1 MAFHK
6 SQSKS
11 PQDLFI
17 AESRGAGFERASS
30 RALATFFFCSCSLGR
45 VLSASSAPSNSSRRS
60 AAMWVCGICKAQSS
74 SAICVISNGRGTG
87 MRERTPDRQSV
98 DGDQFIDGASG
109 REYVA
114 ILLVGSKA
122 LPGCRVKPDCLRGDS
137 ICSVDCD
144 VLSGAGP
151 LEGNLGFAVP
161 ASRAS
166 LLHGAFALLR
176 PFAARRCRGA
186 HSRVR

>member
-1 MAFHK
+1 
-6 SQSKS
+6 
-11 PQDLFI
+11 
-17 AESRGAGFERASS
+17 
-30 RALATFFFCSCSLGR
+30 
-45 VLSASSAPSNSSRRS
+45 
-60 AAMWVCGICKAQSS
+60 
-74 SAICVISNGRGTG
+74 

-109 REYVA
+109 REHMA

-122 LPGCRVKPDCLRGDS
+122 LPDCRMRPDCLRGDS
-137 ICSVDCD
+137 VGGVDCD

-151 LEGNLGFAVP
+151 LEGNPGSAVP
-161 ASRAS
+161 TSRAS
-166 LLHGAFALLR
+166 LLHGASALLR